1 MAESQ
6 RTAVPRQPAGARPGD
21 VVTNPLAAGR
31 ETVESVVV
39 AFTLALLFRCFEA
52 EAFVIPTG
60 SMAPT
65 LMGRHKDLACEACGE
80 TYRVGCSQ
88 ELDEA
93 SGTINPERMVPAGVC
108 PNCTHETRLMA
119 EMSPR
124 GYDRRH
130 PTFGGDRILVDKLTY
145 DFAEPKRWD
154 VVVFKYPEDAK
165 INYIKR
171 LIGLPGETVHV
182 VGGDIWIS
190 RDGGQPAIARKPAD
204 KLLAM
209 LQCVSDSD
217 HVRPDWPQAW
227 CDWRS
232 ESAPGCGWSTADE
245 GRSFSASCAEGETAT
260 LRYRHFDVSDEARLA
275 ARRLNDRALRDGG
288 AFVQPAGPPLP
299 TRVDDFQPYNGT
311 MVEESRRPSSYAF
324 HHPVGDLA
332 VEARVESRSAGGRVG
347 FDLVDRGLVHRCL
360 IDLADGR
367 ARLLVAGRPDDE
379 AASAATPV
387 RGPGTWRIVFA
398 NVDDELSLFVD
409 GRRIATDRP
418 TSWDVTPS
426 AAPPAES
433 PPALPG
439 SAQPTDL
446 APAGISATGAD
457 VTVRHLKLWRDTY
470 YIGMKI
476 VKNAGGRLQKA
487 VSEDSGDAESDDF
500 SFRLDDDQF
509 LMLGD
514 NSASSKDSRL
524 WLTGHAVDRRLLIG
538 RALVVFWPH
547 AIPAD
552 WSVTVLRW
560 GGWELRLPCWPNF
573 GRMRVVR

>member
-1 MAESQ
+1 MADSP
-6 RTAVPRQPAGARPGD
+6 RTGPRPGD
-21 VVTNPLAAGR
+21 VVANPLAAGR
-31 ETVESVVV
+31 ETIESVVV

-80 TYRVGCSQ
+80 EYRVGCSQ

-93 SGTINPERMVPAGVC
+93 TGAINAERMVPAGRC
-108 PNCTHETRLMA
+108 PNCAHQTQLMVGKG
-119 EMSPR
+119 PQ

-130 PTFGGDRILVDKLTY
+130 PSFGGDRILVDKLTY
-145 DFAEPKRWD
+145 DFTEPRRWD

-182 VGGDIWIS
+182 AGGDIWIS
-190 RDGGQPAIARKPAD
+190 RDGGQPAIARKPPD
-204 KLLAM
+204 KLVAM
-209 LQCVSDSD
+209 LQCVGDSD
-217 HVRPDWPQAW
+217 HVRSDWPQAW
-227 CDWRS
+227 CDWR
-232 ESAPGCGWSTADE
+232 ADGAAGCGWSSFDD
-245 GRSFSASCAEGETAT
+245 GRSYSAACPEGETAT
-260 LRYRHFDVSDEARLA
+260 LRYRRFDVSDEARRE
-275 ARRLNDRALRDGG
+275 ARTTNDRALRDGA

-299 TRVDDFQPYNGT
+299 TLVDDFQPYNAE
-311 MVEESRRPSSYAF
+311 MVEESHRPSSYAV
-324 HHPVGDLA
+324 HHPVTDLA
-332 VEARVESRSAGGRVG
+332 VEARLESRSAAGRVSL
-347 FDLVDRGLVHRCL
+347 DLVDRGLVHRCD
-360 IDLADGR
+360 IDLAAGQ
-367 ARLLVAGRPDDE
+367 ARLLVAGRPEAE
-379 AASAATPV
+379 AALASTSI
-387 RGPGTWRIVFA
+387 RGPGAWRIMFA

-409 GRRIATDRP
+409 GSRVTCDRP
-418 TSWDVTPS
+418 ATWDGQPGS
-426 AAPPAES
+426 APPPADP

-439 SAQPTDL
+439 STRPTDL
-446 APAGISATGAD
+446 APAGIAVTGAD

-476 VKNAGGRLQKA
+476 VRNAGGRLQKA
-487 VSEDSGDAESDDF
+487 VSEDSGDAESGDF

-524 WLTGHAVDRRLLIG
+524 WLAGHAVDRRLLIG

-547 AIPAD
+547 AIPAE
-552 WSVTVLRW
+552 WNVTVVRW

-573 GRMRVVR
+573 ERMRFVR